1 MYLPKH
7 FDEPRI
13 EVMHALMQAYPL
25 ATLVINSPDGL
36 DANHLPLQL
45 LADTTP
51 LGTLRGHIARA
62 NPLSKNADGEFEVLV
77 IFQGADSYI
86 SPSWYPTKHETGKAV
101 PTWNYATVHAHGT
114 LRIINDSDWIRAQI
128 EALTTQMESPL
139 PQPWSVSDAPAD
151 YIEKMLGAVTGI
163 EITITRL
170 AGKWKTSQNQPRE
183 NQDGVIAA
191 LRKNSRNNSSAMA
204 DLIEARAKQS
214 PRLI

>member
-13 EVMHALMQAYPL
+13 EVMHALMQASPL
-25 ATLVINSPDGL
+25 ATLVMNSPDGL
-36 DANHLPLQL
+36 DANHIPLQL
-45 LADTTP
+45 FADPAP

-62 NPLSKNADGEFEVLV
+62 NPLSKITNGTLEVLV

-114 LRIINDSDWIRAQI
+114 LRVIDDIDWIRAQI
-128 EALTTQMESPL
+128 EALTTQMESRL
-139 PQPWSVSDAPAD
+139 PHPWSVSDAPAN

-170 AGKWKTSQNQPRE
+170 TGKWKTSQNQPRE

-191 LRKNSRNNSSAMA
+191 LRKDGRDNSSTMA
-204 DLIEARAKQS
+204 DLIEARAK
-214 PRLI
+214 